1 MKQTEGSN
9 SIHEELCKRMQEAS
23 ELYVRK
29 HYQPP
34 ELDKELKDRFIQ
46 AARKQRYTRIMRI
59 AAMFMVLL
67 MGSVSMGVWM
77 NADGVYGGKRVT
89 QKLVHFFDPLEIQET
104 TDEDGNVTQE
114 LKINQFDNIH
124 NALVF
129 FDRIY
134 VPEFIPD
141 EYQFK
146 QFVIEKGSELVRYEY
161 TYEGK
166 REMPLYICFTF
177 NSMQKDIMLSGYPYH
192 SPRTGEKMYINE
204 IKGTNEYTVTRVTD
218 KYECMING
226 IGSKNIGI
234 RIMENLREF

>member
-1 MKQTEGSN
+1 M
-9 SIHEELCKRMQEAS
+9 
-23 ELYVRK
+23 
-29 HYQPP
+29 
-34 ELDKELKDRFIQ
+34 
-46 AARKQRYTRIMRI
+46 
-59 AAMFMVLL
+59 
-67 MGSVSMGVWM
+67 
-77 NADGVYGGKRVT
+77 
-89 QKLVHFFDPLEIQET
+89 
-104 TDEDGNVTQE
+104 
-114 LKINQFDNIH
+114 
-124 NALVF
+124 
-129 FDRIY
+129 IY

-177 NSMQKDIMLSGYPYH
+177 NSMQKDIMLSGYHYH